1 MSIAPP
7 TKSAGNPRSGTI
19 QIDDAHLA
27 ALGLTPREREVMRW
41 LTEGKRD
48 GEIAI
53 ILGLSP
59 RTVEKHASHI
69 LHKLNVETR
78 TAAAS
83 QCRYTVGLFVVTDP
97 VARRRTRRAAQTA
110 PQRVAAA
117 PPQKKKT

>member
-7 TKSAGNPRSGTI
+7 RNPAGTPGSRTI
-19 QIDDAHLA
+19 QIDDNHLA

-83 QCRYTVGLFVVTDP
+83 ECRYAVGLSVVPNP
-97 VARRRTRRAAQTA
+97 VAKRRTRRAAHA
-110 PQRVAAA
+110 ALQRSATD
-117 PPQKKKT
+117 PPKKRKT